1 MKKTLILVPALVFM
15 LFVGGYHKSANA
27 SSTPTLEVTVTDK
40 SSTADSTAT
49 AAAPVVA
56 KPASE
61 EKDVVLYIM
70 QDTTLQNS
78 NAKVLHKA
86 TNGIPVFYVTYPKQ
100 QEKDPLTAAAKPEE
114 KVDTVKVEE
123 MRKNAYVPPAKP
135 FKRVIIWGG
144 GRDRYGNFTEEC
156 AAHANA
162 RLCRAKI
169 YSSGHSY
176 QILSQFKPIINGYN
190 HIELPNLS
198 KIGSW
203 SGKFKAILDTHRKA
217 ADYVKENFDLS
228 DLVPGKYYV
237 VNMYYNTITLAVG
250 QTFFSMMLTCM
261 AAYILAKYPFKGSSA
276 LYTFLVVCSVVP
288 TFGAEAAT
296 FRLMAKTKLRNTY
309 LGMILLCGGMGGP
322 FLYVHSFFKGVP
334 WSFAESAKM
343 DGASDFRI
351 FVQIMIPLAKNGIMV
366 FTIMKFMGYWNE
378 YWIPYLY
385 YHNRPTLAVGL
396 YEIQSVAGSTKEG
409 SLAWSVFFAG
419 IILCVVPVLVAYG
432 FLSDKLMSNLTA
444 GGIKG

>member
-176 QILSQFKPIINGYN
+176 QILSQFKPVINGYN

-237 VNMYYNTITLAVG
+237 VNMYYTTSKYMIEFYTSASRQGTRTYATHVG
-250 QTFFSMMLTCM
+250 VLYFDKKSGHWIVEHNISGNVYRDALTS
-261 AAYILAKYPFKGSSA
+261 ILGGKSNPNKY
-276 LYTFLVVCSVVP
+276 
-288 TFGAEAAT
+288 
-296 FRLMAKTKLRNTY
+296 
-309 LGMILLCGGMGGP
+309 
-322 FLYVHSFFKGVP
+322 GVT
-334 WSFAESAKM
+334 AIAQ
-343 DGASDFRI
+343 AS
-351 FVQIMIPLAKNGIMV
+351 K
-366 FTIMKFMGYWNE
+366 
-378 YWIPYLY
+378 
-385 YHNRPTLAVGL
+385 
-396 YEIQSVAGSTKEG
+396 
-409 SLAWSVFFAG
+409 
-419 IILCVVPVLVAYG
+419 
-432 FLSDKLMSNLTA
+432 
-444 GGIKG
+444 